1 MSMSRLVKFLAFGA
15 AAILAVSCG
24 RSAKID
30 AAVSGLSSSDV
41 VVKLLNINK
50 FEVLDTVTTDAA
62 GKLSYKVDIEKGQ
75 PEFVYLFHNDV
86 KIASMILQSGDKV
99 VVETDTLGN
108 YTVEG
113 SEESLKLAQVERDYA
128 AVLARMTAM
137 VKASNESSDESALEK
152 LRKDLGQEYVT
163 YYRNCVKYVMTN
175 SHSLSVVPIFYQNL
189 ADNLP
194 VFSQSTDAIHFK
206 NIADSLEITYP
217 ESKYVKALRAEAEK
231 RMQYLELESRIMN
244 AQQISF
250 PEIELPDLQAQKR
263 KLSEVDSKVIM
274 VYFWSASNADQK
286 MFNLDMLKPIYE
298 EFHGKGFEIYQVSL
312 DVDKGMWARVV
323 KEQGLPWINVCDTRS
338 AASPYAAAYN
348 IPALPA
354 AFIIADGELVDGKVV
369 DAASLRKLLKKL
381 L

>member
-1 MSMSRLVKFLAFGA
+1 MSRFVKFLALGA
-15 AAILAVSCG
+15 VAILAVSCG
-24 RSAKID
+24 RSAKIE
-30 AAVSGLSSSDV
+30 ATVSGLSSSDV
-41 VVKLLNINK
+41 VVKLLNVNK
-50 FEVLDTVTTDAA
+50 FEVLDTVATDAA
-62 GKLSYKVDIEKGQ
+62 GKLSYKVDVEKGQ

-99 VVETDTLGN
+99 VVMTDTLGN

-128 AVLARMTAM
+128 AVLSRMTAM
-137 VKASNESSDESALEK
+137 VKASNESSDKSALEQ

-163 YYRNCVKYVMTN
+163 YYRNCVKYVMAN
-175 SHSLSVVPIFYQNL
+175 SRSLSVVPIFYQNL
-189 ADNLP
+189 AENLP
-194 VFSQSTDAIHFK
+194 VFGQSTDAIHFR
-206 NIADSLEITYP
+206 NVADSLELTYP
-217 ESKYVKALRAEAEK
+217 ESKYVKALRAEADK
-231 RMQYLELESRIMN
+231 RMQYLELEAKLMN
-244 AQQISF
+244 AEQIAF
-250 PEIELPDLQAQKR
+250 PEIDLPDLQAQKR

-274 VYFWSASNADQK
+274 VYFWSASNDGQK
-286 MFNLDMLKPIYE
+286 MFNLDILKPIYD

-354 AFIIADGELVDGKVV
+354 AFIIANGELVDGKVV
-369 DAASLRKLLKKL
+369 DADSLRKLLKKL

>member
-1 MSMSRLVKFLAFGA
+1 M
-15 AAILAVSCG
+15 AVSCG

-30 AAVSGLSSSDV
+30 ATVSGLSSSDV
-41 VVKLLNINK
+41 VVKLLNVNK
-50 FEVLDTVTTDAA
+50 FEVLDTVATDAA
-62 GKLSYKVDIEKGQ
+62 GKLSYKVNVEKGQ
-75 PEFVYLFHNDV
+75 PEFVYLFRNDV
-86 KIASMILQSGDKV
+86 KIASLILQSGDKV
-99 VVETDTLGN
+99 VVEADTLGN

-113 SEESLKLAQVERDYA
+113 SEESAKLAQIEREHA
-128 AVLARMTAM
+128 AVIAKMTAM
-137 VKASNESSDESALEK
+137 IRESNESSDKNAVEK
-152 LRKDLGQEYVT
+152 LRKDLGQEYIA

-175 SHSLSVVPIFYQNL
+175 SHSLSVVPVLYQNL
-189 ADNLP
+189 AEDLP

-206 NIADSLEITYP
+206 NVADSLEITYP

-231 RMQYLELESRIMN
+231 RMQYLELEARLMN
-244 AQQISF
+244 AEQVSY

-263 KLSEVDSKVIM
+263 KLSEVDAKVVM
-274 VYFWSASNADQK
+274 VYFWSAANADQK
-286 MFNLDMLKPIYE
+286 MFNLDMLMPVYK

-348 IPALPA
+348 LPAIPA
-354 AFIIADGELVDGKVV
+354 AFIIANGELVDGKVV

>member
-15 AAILAVSCG
+15 AAVLAVSCG
-24 RSAKID
+24 RSSKID
-30 AAVSGLSSSDV
+30 ATVSGLASSDV
-41 VVKLLNINK
+41 VVKVLNVNK
-50 FEVLDTVTTDAA
+50 FEVLDTVATDAA
-62 GKLSYKVDIEKGQ
+62 GKFSYKVNVEKGQ
-75 PEFVYLFHNDV
+75 PEFVYLFRNDA
-86 KIASMILQSGDKV
+86 KIASLILQSGDKV
-99 VVETDTLGN
+99 VVEADTLGN

-113 SEESLKLAQVERDYA
+113 SEESAKLAQVEREYA
-128 AVLARMTAM
+128 AVIAKMTAM
-137 VKASNESSDESALEK
+137 IKASSESSDKNAVEQ
-152 LRKDLGQEYVT
+152 LRKDLGQEYIA

-175 SHSLSVVPIFYQNL
+175 SHSLSVVPVLYQNL
-189 ADNLP
+189 AEDLP

-206 NIADSLEITYP
+206 NVADSLEIAYP
-217 ESKYVKALRAEAEK
+217 ESKYVKALRAEAQK
-231 RMQYLELESRIMN
+231 RMQYLELEAKLMN
-244 AQQISF
+244 AEQISY

-263 KLSEVDSKVIM
+263 KLSEVDAKVVM
-274 VYFWSASNADQK
+274 VYFWSAANADQK
-286 MFNLDMLKPIYE
+286 MFNLDMLMPVYK

-338 AASPYAAAYN
+338 AASPYVAAYN
-348 IPALPA
+348 LPAIPA

>member
-1 MSMSRLVKFLAFGA
+1 M
-15 AAILAVSCG
+15 AVSCG

-30 AAVSGLSSSDV
+30 ATVSGLSSSDV
-41 VVKLLNINK
+41 VVKLLNVNK
-50 FEVLDTVTTDAA
+50 FEVLDTVATDAA
-62 GKLSYKVDIEKGQ
+62 GKLSYKVNVEKGQ
-75 PEFVYLFHNDV
+75 PEFVYLFRNDA
-86 KIASMILQSGDKV
+86 KIASLILQSGDKV
-99 VVETDTLGN
+99 VVEADTLGN

-113 SEESLKLAQVERDYA
+113 SEESAKLAQIEREHA
-128 AVLARMTAM
+128 AVIAKMTAM
-137 VKASNESSDESALEK
+137 IKESNESSDKNAVEK
-152 LRKDLGQEYVT
+152 LRKDLGQEYIA

-175 SHSLSVVPIFYQNL
+175 SHSLSVVPVLYQNL
-189 ADNLP
+189 AEDLP

-206 NIADSLEITYP
+206 NVADSLEITYP

-231 RMQYLELESRIMN
+231 RMQYLELEARLMN
-244 AQQISF
+244 AEQVSY

-263 KLSEVDSKVIM
+263 KLSEVDAKVVM
-274 VYFWSASNADQK
+274 VYFWSAANADQK
-286 MFNLDMLKPIYE
+286 MFNLDMLMPVYK

-348 IPALPA
+348 LPAIPA
-354 AFIIADGELVDGKVV
+354 AFIIANGELVDGKVV

>member
-1 MSMSRLVKFLAFGA
+1 M
-15 AAILAVSCG
+15 AVSCG

-30 AAVSGLSSSDV
+30 ATVSGLSSSDV

-50 FEVLDTVTTDAA
+50 FEVLDTVATDAA
-62 GKLSYKVDIEKGQ
+62 GKFSYKVDVEKGQ

-86 KIASMILQSGDKV
+86 KIASMILQSGDVV
-99 VVETDTLGN
+99 VVEADTLGN

-113 SEESLKLAQVERDYA
+113 SEESLKLAQVERDYTA
-128 AVLARMTAM
+128 AYAKMMAM

-152 LRKDLGQEYVT
+152 LRKDLGQEYIT
-163 YYRNCVKYVMTN
+163 YYRNCVKYVMSN
-175 SHSLSVVPIFYQNL
+175 SKSLSVVPIFYQNI
-189 ADNLP
+189 AENLP
-194 VFSQSTDAIHFK
+194 VFSQSTDAILFK
-206 NIADSLEITYP
+206 NAADSLELAYP

-231 RMQYLELESRIMN
+231 RMQYLEIEAKLMN
-244 AQQISF
+244 AEQVAF
-250 PEIELPDLQAQKR
+250 PDIELPDLQAQKR
-263 KLSEVDSKVIM
+263 KLSEVDSKVVM
-274 VYFWSASNADQK
+274 LYFWSATNADQK
-286 MFNLDMLKPIYE
+286 MFNLDMLKPIYD
-298 EFHGKGFEIYQVSL
+298 EFHGKGFEIYQVAL

-369 DAASLRKLLKKL
+369 DADSLRKLLKKL

>member
-30 AAVSGLSSSDV
+30 ATVSGLSSSDV

-50 FEVLDTVTTDAA
+50 FEVLDTVATDAA
-62 GKLSYKVDIEKGQ
+62 GKFSYKVDVEKGQ

-86 KIASMILQSGDKV
+86 KIASMILQSGDVV
-99 VVETDTLGN
+99 VVEADTLGN

-113 SEESLKLAQVERDYA
+113 SEESLKLAQVERDYTA
-128 AVLARMTAM
+128 AYAKMMAM

-152 LRKDLGQEYVT
+152 LRKDLGQEYIT
-163 YYRNCVKYVMTN
+163 YYRNCVKYVMSN
-175 SHSLSVVPIFYQNL
+175 SKSLSVVPIFYQNI
-189 ADNLP
+189 AENLP
-194 VFSQSTDAIHFK
+194 VFSQSTDAILFK
-206 NIADSLEITYP
+206 NAADSLELAYP

-231 RMQYLELESRIMN
+231 RMQYLEIEAKLMN
-244 AQQISF
+244 AEQVAF
-250 PEIELPDLQAQKR
+250 PDIELPDLQAQKR
-263 KLSEVDSKVIM
+263 KLSEVDSKVVM
-274 VYFWSASNADQK
+274 LYFWSATNADQK
-286 MFNLDMLKPIYE
+286 MFNLDMLKPIYD
-298 EFHGKGFEIYQVSL
+298 EFHGKGFEIYQVAL

-354 AFIIADGELVDGKVV
+354 AFIIANGELVDGKVV
-369 DAASLRKLLKKL
+369 DADSLRKLLKKL

>member
-1 MSMSRLVKFLAFGA
+1 MV
-15 AAILAVSCG
+15 LAVSCG

-30 AAVSGLSSSDV
+30 AAISGLSSSDV
-41 VVKLLNINK
+41 VVKLLNVNK
-50 FEVLDTVTTDAA
+50 FEVLDTVSTDAA
-62 GKLSYKVDIEKGQ
+62 GKLSYKVDVEKGQ

-99 VVETDTLGN
+99 VVEADTLGN

-113 SEESLKLAQVERDYA
+113 SEESSKLAQVERDYA
-128 AVLARMTAM
+128 AAVARMTAL
-137 VKASNESSDESALEK
+137 VKASNESSDKDALEK
-152 LRKDLGQEYVT
+152 LRKDLGQEYIT
-163 YYRNCVKYVMTN
+163 YYRNCVKYVMAN
-175 SHSLSVVPIFYQNL
+175 SHSLSVVPLLYQNL
-189 ADNLP
+189 AENVP

-206 NIADSLEITYP
+206 NVADSLEVTYP
-217 ESKYVKALRAEAEK
+217 GSKYVKALRAEAEK
-231 RMQYLELESRIMN
+231 RMQYLELEARLMN
-244 AQQISF
+244 AEQISF

-263 KLSEVDSKVIM
+263 KLSEVDSKVVM
-274 VYFWSASNADQK
+274 VYFWSASNAEQK
-286 MFNLDMLKPIYE
+286 MFNLDMLMPIYN

-369 DAASLRKLLKKL
+369 DAASLRKLLRKL

>member
-1 MSMSRLVKFLAFGA
+1 MSRLVKFLAFGA